1 MIKYNKLKQK
11 MIKEGAIAA
20 GAIFIL
26 SGLAF
31 GITSYEESVAA
42 DLLNANNNVN
52 ALSSQITDIER
63 KKNIISTSI
72 KEYKDLRARLDK
84 NEFTLDPIS
93 AQEKLNNIRK
103 EFQLNEPKVEFKE
116 EVELTSPAYQDYPS
130 ITATFREVNLT
141 FKALTDLH
149 VYSFL
154 NALKTEFPGLI
165 KVNEVQIKRL
175 NRIDTNVIKGIVIAG
190 QEPELIEAN
199 IKFLWIGLRLKD
211 DQSMAG
217 GNPNGT

>member
-1 MIKYNKLKQK
+1 
-11 MIKEGAIAA
+11 MIKEAAIAA

-31 GITSYEESVAA
+31 GITSYEESVAT
-42 DLLNANNNVN
+42 DLQNANNSVN
-52 ALSSQITDIER
+52 SLSSQITDIER

-72 KEYKDLRARLDK
+72 KQYKDLKTRMDK
-84 NEFTLDPIS
+84 NEFVLDPIT

-116 EVELTSPAYQDYPS
+116 EIELTTPTYQNFPS
-130 ITATFREVNLT
+130 ITATFREVSLT

-165 KVNEVQIKRL
+165 KVNEVKIRRL
-175 NRIDTNVIKGIVIAG
+175 SRIDTSIIKGIVIAG

-199 IKFLWIGLRLKD
+199 INFLWIGLRMKGGEGA
-211 DQSMAG
+211 AG